1 MKKSHVAPACAALIC
16 LALAACSK
24 PAMIASNTG
33 IAVPASPD
41 AASAVAAP
49 GADPTWP
56 LDPQRYRTTSGAIYL
71 GNLDAR
77 IEELG
82 RSGANGGT
90 PEHRVALAR
99 SLYQRYQVVGRIADA
114 EAAMR
119 EVEAALAAPRVPAE
133 AHALHAILLV
143 SFHRFDEA
151 EAALA
156 AAEDA
161 GADAE
166 GLRRTRVEMQLARG
180 DYASL
185 RGELDR
191 STEIAPDFHLL
202 AHRADLRLQLGDP
215 AGAAF
220 LYRAAQ
226 STYRDVNPVP
236 LAWLHVQQGIAWLR
250 QGEVA
255 KAREFFAAAHARLP
269 QYYLATEHLAEC
281 EARLG
286 RLDEARRLY
295 RAVIAQTGNPEFIAA
310 LSGVERDAGDADEA
324 ERLAQEAERGFE
336 ALLARH
342 PSAAGQHAA
351 EFFIER
357 GQAERADALARDNL
371 VLRQDVGSLIL
382 LAQTAQA
389 VGDTARACEARA
401 RALDTG
407 LRPPELGELDALG
420 RDCG

>member
-1 MKKSHVAPACAALIC
+1 MKTFLVAPACATLFC
-16 LALAACSK
+16 LAIVACSK
-24 PAMIASNTG
+24 PAMHASTG
-33 IAVPASPD
+33 DTPASTPSN
-41 AASAVAAP
+41 AAAATAAP
-49 GADPTWP
+49 DADPTWP

-77 IEELG
+77 IEELE
-82 RSGANGGT
+82 RVVAHGGT
-90 PEHRVALAR
+90 PHHRVALAR
-99 SLYQRYQVVGRIADA
+99 SLYQRYQVIGRIADA

-119 EVEAALAAPRVPAE
+119 VVEASVAASAAPGE

-156 AAEDA
+156 AAANA

-166 GLRRTRVEMQLARG
+166 GLRRTRIELQLARG
-180 DYASL
+180 DYAAM
-185 RGELDR
+185 RDEFER
-191 STEIAPDFHLL
+191 SAEIAADFHLL

-250 QGEVA
+250 QGKVA
-255 KAREFFAAAHARLP
+255 HAREFFAAAHARLP

-295 RAVIAQTGNPEFIAA
+295 HAVIAQTGNPEFIAA
-310 LSGVERDAGDADEA
+310 LSGVEREAGNAAEA
-324 ERLAQEAERGFE
+324 ERLARQAERAFE
-336 ALLARH
+336 ALLSRH

-407 LRPPELGELDALG
+407 LRPPEMEELDALG
-420 RDCG
+420 RNCG

>member
-1 MKKSHVAPACAALIC
+1 MKKSIAAPAGAALIC
-16 LALAACSK
+16 LALVACSK
-24 PAMIASNTG
+24 PAMLAPTTG
-33 IAVPASPD
+33 DAVPATSNAAATGD
-41 AASAVAAP
+41 APA
-49 GADPTWP
+49 ADPTWP
-56 LDPQRYRTTSGAIYL
+56 LGPQRYRTTSGAIYL

-77 IEELG
+77 IEELE
-82 RSGANGGT
+82 RVVANGGT
-90 PEHRVALAR
+90 PDHRVALAR
-99 SLYQRYQVVGRIADA
+99 SLYQRYQVIGRIADA

-119 EVEAALAAPRVPAE
+119 VVEATVAASSAPGE

-156 AAEDA
+156 SAATA

-166 GLRRTRVEMQLARG
+166 GLRRTRIELQLARG
-180 DYASL
+180 DYAAL
-185 RGELDR
+185 RDEFER
-191 STEIAPDFHLL
+191 SAEIAADFQLL

-215 AGAAF
+215 TGAAF

-295 RAVIAQTGNPEFIAA
+295 HAVIAQTGNPEFIGA
-310 LSGVERDAGDADEA
+310 LSGVEREAGNADEA
-324 ERLAQEAERGFE
+324 ERLASEAEQAFE

-371 VLRQDVGSLIL
+371 ALRQDVGSLIL

-407 LRPPELGELDALG
+407 LRPPEMEELDALG